1 MNNQLLEQTDQKF
14 RRYLR
19 STGQN
24 GSHHRRAVL
33 EAFLE
38 NTSPVTAKDILYQ
51 VNKGSMN
58 VSFSAV
64 YRTVVLLVRSGL
76 AFEILSEDGSAK
88 RYTHQLTIAECA
100 HAHLICKDCGAIVK
114 MEGSEPRIGALGSP
128 RIAS

>member
-19 STGQN
+19 STGN
-24 GSHHRRAVL
+24 HGSHHRRAVL

-88 RYTHQLTIAECA
+88 RYTHRLAIAECA
-100 HAHLICKDCGAIVK
+100 HAHVICKNCGATVETAK
-114 MEGSEPRIGALGSP
+114 NDGLGSP